1 MKGAY
6 ADPQRLFDTKLMN
19 ALLPSH
25 TYGICSGGL
34 PEVIPRLSWQNLKDF
49 HAKHYSPDNA
59 RFYSYGNLAL
69 EDHLEASASYLPNQD
84 GFPKSSGIFILLSFS
99 QPGRKHTCQ
108 KKNRNCR

>member
-1 MKGAY
+1 MLGVVFNEMKGAY

-34 PEVIPRLSWQNLKDF
+34 PEVIPRLSWQSLKEF

-59 RFYSYGNLAL
+59 RFYSYGNLPL
-69 EDHLEASASYLPNQD
+69 EDHLHASAPYLPTQD
-84 GFPKSSGIFILLSFS
+84 GFPKSSGESS
-99 QPGRKHTCQ
+99 
-108 KKNRNCR
+108 